1 VLIADNYI
9 GWRPHVVQ
17 RTGEVGTRAVLV
29 DTAGAEEV
37 AAGRLPGLGDLQ
49 EVLVAEGAEGQAV
62 EDTYQPLISLSHY
75 G

>member
-1 VLIADNYI
+1 M
-9 GWRPHVVQ
+9 
-17 RTGEVGTRAVLV
+17 LV